1 VQRGFDLSLQL
12 RLVVLDEQQV
22 IAAAIADSLGY
33 IPVREHGIA
42 ADQFA
47 LHGQDAQQTQGGLV
61 FVGFGID
68 AELPQHGGVVGG
80 EGGQQVDTG
89 NFAVAAALERLAVQG
104 YRLDRRRASLHPDTQ
119 DGLEG
124 LQVDGSE
131 DLGKGGL
138 GGRLFASE
146 SQSEGE
152 SGAVV
157 ASELGDGLQALH
169 ASEHGEDGEG
179 ENGGQG
185 MDTAA
190 GFAGFRDG
198 SEEFDERRASHRDTS
213 SGRCF
218 HAGGH
223 T

>member
-1 VQRGFDLSLQL
+1 VQRGFDLRLQF
-12 RLVVLDEQQV
+12 RLVVLNEQQI
-22 IAAAIADSLGY
+22 IAAPIADGLGY
-33 IPVREHGIA
+33 IPVREHSIA

-47 LHGQDAQQTQGGLV
+47 LHGQDAQETQGGFVLV
-61 FVGFGID
+61 GLGID
-68 AELPQHGGVVGG
+68 TQLPQDRGVVGG
-80 EGGQQVDTG
+80 ESRQQVDSG
-89 NFAVAAALERLAVQG
+89 DLAVAAALERLAVQG

-124 LQVDGSE
+124 LQVDDAE

-146 SQSEGE
+146 PQGEGE
-152 SGAVV
+152 SGAMV

-169 ASEHGEDGEG
+169 AGEHGEDGEG

-190 GFAGFRDG
+190 GFAGIGDG